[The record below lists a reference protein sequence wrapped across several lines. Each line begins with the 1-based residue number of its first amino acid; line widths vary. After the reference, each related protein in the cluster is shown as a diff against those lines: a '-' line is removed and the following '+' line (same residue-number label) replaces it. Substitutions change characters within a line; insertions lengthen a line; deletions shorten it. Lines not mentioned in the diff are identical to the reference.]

1 MNIVRSVG
9 VTYVSVRAYLNSC
22 WNVFTQPTEV
32 IKEKAQ
38 LDWLLEDR
46 PNQLET
52 KLVDD
57 VKTLRMLEAE
67 IYTLNDQINTE
78 VELYGAVAS

>member
-22 WNVFTQPTEV
+22 WKVFTQPTEEV
-32 IKEKAQ
+32 KEKVQ
-38 LDWLLEDR
+38 LDWLLEDM
-46 PNQLET
+46 PCQSET

-78 VELYGAVAS
+78 AELYGAEAS